1 MGQADIGNGVTKGQ
15 QIYKTDELAYGI
27 GTAYKPASINGL
39 RFIPTS
45 LPVQAG
51 GDIKEYKDN
60 TGRTCSLVIPETFQT
75 ISISGYLIKNGA
87 DVVIRK
93 GDEVRDLVAPSGMMS
108 GVTWRVQD
116 YTVNWQN
123 EDVANVSLTVKCYTF

>member
-15 QIYKTDELAYGI
+15 QFYKTHELAYGI
-27 GTAYKPASINGL
+27 GKDYKPASINGVH
-39 RFIPTS
+39 FIPIS

-51 GDIKEYKDN
+51 GDLKEYKDN
-60 TGRTCSLVIPETFQT
+60 TGRTCSIVIPETFQT
-75 ISISGYLIKNGA
+75 ISISGHLIKDGA

-93 GDEVRDLVAPSGMMS
+93 GDEVRDLVSTSGMMS

-123 EDVANVSLTVKCYTF
+123 EDVASVSLTVKCYTF